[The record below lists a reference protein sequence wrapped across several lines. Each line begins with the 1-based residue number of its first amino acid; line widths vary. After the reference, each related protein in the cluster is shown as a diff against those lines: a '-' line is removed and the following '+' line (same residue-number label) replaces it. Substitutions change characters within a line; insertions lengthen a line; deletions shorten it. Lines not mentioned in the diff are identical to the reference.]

1 MRQIRKLLCILL
13 VLCALLPA
21 LPAARAEEPDLE
33 DERFAGKTWD
43 EVVEEFL
50 QSWGT
55 DPKDVGLGYYNTVT
69 GEEHYLNPD
78 EYRITASM
86 YKVPLNMVF
95 LDRLSKGEMDWDTN
109 VSGYRYEDV
118 LEQTIVHSNNDIARN
133 MVKWELGNGNWQ
145 AGRRIIAPYCGLDPE
160 NVDWKF
166 QENNYST
173 PRQMIYCLRLLYENP
188 DRFPRL
194 VETMQRAE
202 PTEYFKRREHRF
214 NIAHKYGFLSTDY
227 HLYMND
233 CGIAFTDD
241 PILLVLFTDNVT
253 KAYDVMTEFC
263 TLMCDYA
270 QYRHALRLKAE
281 AEEAERQER
290 ERQEA
295 ERQAAEAEQS
305 PTPSPESAPT
315 EEPPTESAV
324 AVPDPSPEGTEAPA
338 PTQEPPASG
347 ISPAPPADSPSPP
360 TPTPPTPQKLAERVQ
375 KQGLTTTALIAAG
388 CTLLALLTAL
398 ILLAALGRKYR
409 VRRAGF
415 LLVALLLSL
424 AALGRIFW
432 PAVQEL
438 RSKPSGDPRETV
450 QRFFDA
456 LAAEDYEQAY
466 VYLDGV
472 ETLGLEYIPRR
483 DSGREIR
490 AAMHSQFAAE
500 LYGECT
506 VDGERAYQQVN
517 CRYFDVGKLNREAKT
532 QAMLIISRY
541 VSTHPL
547 GDLYNENGNYRPEL
561 LLDAWDEAVETLLL
575 TPENYRSSGGVQLEL
590 RWHDGAWRI
599 VPNEKLLQLLTGG
612 VKLTEKG
619 GEA

>member
-43 EVVEEFL
+43 EIVEEFL
-50 QSWGT
+50 QSWGV
-55 DPKDVGLGYYNTVT
+55 DPKKVGLGYYNTVT

-95 LDRLSKGEMDWDTN
+95 LDRLSSGEMDWDSN

-133 MVKWELGNGNWQ
+133 MVKWELGKGNWQ
-145 AGRRIIAPYCGLDPE
+145 AGRRVIAPYCGLDPD

-173 PRQMIYCLRLLYENP
+173 PRQVIYCLKLLYENP

-202 PTEYFKRREHRF
+202 PTEYFKRRERRF
-214 NIAHKYGFLSTDY
+214 NIAHKYGFLQTDDY

-241 PILLVLFTDNVT
+241 PILLVLFTDNVP

-270 QYRHALRLKAE
+270 QYRRALRLKAE
-281 AEEAERQER
+281 SEEAERLEA

-295 ERQAAEAEQS
+295 ERLAAEASQTPE
-305 PTPSPESAPT
+305 PSPE
-315 EEPPTESAV
+315 
-324 AVPDPSPEGTEAPA
+324 PSPEIPPEPSAPA
-338 PTQEPPASG
+338 PEPSVGETEPPAETAEPPAAPL
-347 ISPAPPADSPSPP
+347 SPMPPADTPNPP

-375 KQGLTTTALIAAG
+375 EQGLTTTALIAAG
-388 CTLLALLTAL
+388 LVLLALLIAL
-398 ILLAALGRKYR
+398 IALATLGRKYR

-415 LLVALLLSL
+415 LVIALLLSL
-424 AALGRIFW
+424 GALGRIFW

-438 RSKPSGDPRETV
+438 RSQPSGDPQETV
-450 QRFFDA
+450 RRFFDA
-456 LAAEDYEQAY
+456 LAAGDYEQAY
-466 VYLDGV
+466 ACLDGV
-472 ETLGLEYIPRR
+472 ETLGLEYEPRR
-483 DSGREIR
+483 ESGRAIR
-490 AAMHSQFAAE
+490 AAMRGQFSAE
-500 LYGECT
+500 LYGDCT

-517 CRYFDVGKLNREAKT
+517 CRYFDVSKLNREAKT
-532 QAMLIISRY
+532 EAMLIISRY
-541 VSTHPL
+541 VSTHPV
-547 GDLYNENGNYRPEL
+547 GDLYNENGNYRTEL
-561 LLDAWDEAVETLLL
+561 LLDAWDEAAELLL
-575 TPENYRSSGGVQLEL
+575 QTPENYRSSGGVQLEL